1 MLWISDFD
9 TQAVDATAAAA
20 MRHRVATNRRNNMAG
35 IPLLELPHPMVDLD
49 SNDVMRV
56 SFTDL

>member
-1 MLWISDFD
+1 
-9 TQAVDATAAAA
+9 
-20 MRHRVATNRRNNMAG
+20 MAG